1 MHHVYHVFEILL
13 VDVGEGPD
21 RGRVDVEDAM
31 DRAILA
37 AGNDDLWSGQSITW
51 DVVFQLLSV
60 MGNECAHL
68 ACALATLAI
77 AHSDLTAG
85 ENVCIAD
92 VLPNEDLFII
102 VSFLVVE
109 AYETELVAEDFA

>member
-37 AGNDDLWSGQSITW
+37 AGNDDL
-51 DVVFQLLSV
+51 
-60 MGNECAHL
+60 
-68 ACALATLAI
+68 
-77 AHSDLTAG
+77 
-85 ENVCIAD
+85 
-92 VLPNEDLFII
+92 
-102 VSFLVVE
+102 
-109 AYETELVAEDFA
+109 